1 MVSLLSVTASMP
13 PQFQKGI
20 SSGLAGGSQSRQQQQ
35 QQQPPPRI
43 ASRPPRQ
50 YGVTLHN
57 IHNKNIKQGDLR
69 VAYKAQTG
77 TGNNNGNNNNNHNNN
92 MMFDDQHSTSSVS
105 AANSGAAPSSVYMPS
120 SIALS
125 RDSMSDLSGVS
136 GGTHRGSSSHNIP
149 GQIFDPKSLMKPWKQ
164 AYELSNFPPE
174 QILWSSSGHGHGHGN
189 GNDDEENGGI
199 NNDNNR
205 NATNSDYLPSSG
217 ESGNGNISNDANANV
232 NAGSASIW
240 VAQND
245 VVEIFE
251 FDNLQSSLGLDRF
264 QIMGGQHT
272 RIPVMIL
279 LIDPTK
285 QSYELMQIWV
295 DRAIDNIRDL
305 VHVLQHKIPDK
316 WKQAYDGLFQIRGN
330 RFTQLINIIRL
341 VKYDVQPHEIL
352 VAKPWAMTAKVT
364 IAFAG
369 SAIRHLTRIGVI
381 SKDSNDTSDDKEQ
394 YRPRPPKNE
403 DAPLLLSQRAQD
415 RAYFPE
421 GILNHHHAIQFI
433 TFSPPFE
440 SANNATGISI
450 PPSNRSSSQSIN
462 SLHSSIGP
470 NSLNSRMNPSL
481 QRKTSQSFSKV
492 ANSMNHNRSITE
504 GSSNEIK
511 TAAINQQQKQKKQRR
526 RRSGG
531 GGRGGFF
538 SKLNCCR
545 SSTTTGPGVQA
556 VMRKS
561 DSVSMDNSALRK
573 SPLTSL
579 SEEEEKHWLAY
590 SMKPIAEEQS
600 VASCSVVSMSAP
612 LLSQT
617 TSHLARRHTVHP
629 QATNSNNFRTT
640 NSSQRY
646 SRSRIIDNEYEL

>member
-1 MVSLLSVTASMP
+1 MP

-20 SSGLAGGSQSRQQQQ
+20 SSGPARGSQSRQQKQK
-35 QQQPPPRI
+35 PPRT

-50 YGVTLHN
+50 YGVTHHT
-57 IHNKNIKQGDLR
+57 IHNSNIKQGDLR

-77 TGNNNGNNNNNHNNN
+77 TGTISNGNNNNNNNNN

-120 SIALS
+120 SVALS
-125 RDSMSDLSGVS
+125 RDNMSDLSGVS

-174 QILWSSSGHGHGHGN
+174 QILWSSSDHGN
-189 GNDDEENGGI
+189 GNGNGDGQNRGI
-199 NNDNNR
+199 NNDNNG
-205 NATNSDYLPSSG
+205 NATNSESLPSLGASG
-217 ESGNGNISNDANANV
+217 NGNGNISSDANAN
-232 NAGSASIW
+232 AGNSTSIW

-245 VVEIFE
+245 AVEIFG

-305 VHVLQHKIPDK
+305 VHVLQHKLPDK

-381 SKDSNDTSDDKEQ
+381 SKDNNDTSDDKEQ

-403 DAPLLLSQRAQD
+403 DAPLLLSKRAQD

-440 SANNATGISI
+440 SANNATGIPI
-450 PPSNRSSSQSIN
+450 PPSNQSSSQSIS

-470 NSLNSRMNPSL
+470 NSLNSSRMNPSL
-481 QRKTSQSFSKV
+481 QRKSSQSSSKV
-492 ANSMNHNRSITE
+492 ANNMNNNIRSITE

-511 TAAINQQQKQKKQRR
+511 TTAINQQQQQKQKQRR
-526 RRSGG
+526 RRGG
-531 GGRGGFF
+531 GGGGFF
-538 SKLNCCR
+538 SKFNCCR
-545 SSTTTGPGVQA
+545 SSTTTTGVVA

-573 SPLTSL
+573 SSLTSL

-629 QATNSNNFRTT
+629 QATTNSNIRTT
-640 NSSQRY
+640 TNGQRY

>member
-1 MVSLLSVTASMP
+1 MP
-13 PQFQKGI
+13 PSQFQTGI
-20 SSGLAGGSQSRQQQQ
+20 SSGPARGSQSRQQQQ
-35 QQQPPPRI
+35 QKPPRTT
-43 ASRPPRQ
+43 SRPPRQ
-50 YGVTLHN
+50 YGVTHHK
-57 IHNKNIKQGDLR
+57 IQKNKNINQGDLR

-77 TGNNNGNNNNNHNNN
+77 TRINNGNHNNNNNNN

-105 AANSGAAPSSVYMPS
+105 AANSGAGPSSVYVPS
-120 SIALS
+120 SVALS

-149 GQIFDPKSLMKPWKQ
+149 GQIFDPKSLLKPWKQ

-174 QILWSSSGHGHGHGN
+174 QILWSSSSGHGN
-189 GNDDEENGGI
+189 GNGNGNEENRGI
-199 NNDNNR
+199 NNDKNR
-205 NATNSDYLPSSG
+205 AG
-217 ESGNGNISNDANANV
+217 ESGNGNISNDANA

-305 VHVLQHKIPDK
+305 VNVLQHKLPDK

-369 SAIRHLTRIGVI
+369 SAIRHLTHIGVI
-381 SKDSNDTSDDKEQ
+381 SKDNNDTSDDKEQ

-403 DAPLLLSQRAQD
+403 DAPLLLSKRAQD

-421 GILNHHHAIQFI
+421 GILNHHHAMQFI
-433 TFSPPFE
+433 TFSPPFG
-440 SANNATGISI
+440 SANNATGT
-450 PPSNRSSSQSIN
+450 PVLPSNQSSSQSTS

-481 QRKTSQSFSKV
+481 QRKTSQSSSKV
-492 ANSMNHNRSITE
+492 ANNMNHNRSITE
-504 GSSNEIK
+504 GFSNDTK

-526 RRSGG
+526 RSGG
-531 GGRGGFF
+531 GGSGGFF
-538 SKLNCCR
+538 SKFNCCR
-545 SSTTTGPGVQA
+545 SSSTTGPGVQT

-573 SPLTSL
+573 SSLASL

-617 TSHLARRHTVHP
+617 TSHLVRRHTVHP
-629 QATNSNNFRTT
+629 QVTNSCSLRTT
-640 NSSQRY
+640 NGRQGY